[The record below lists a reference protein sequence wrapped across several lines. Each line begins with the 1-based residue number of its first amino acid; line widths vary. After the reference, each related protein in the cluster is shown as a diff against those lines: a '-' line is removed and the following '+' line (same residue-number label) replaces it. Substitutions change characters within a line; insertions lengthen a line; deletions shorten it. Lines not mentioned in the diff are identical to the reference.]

1 MLLSEQLLI
10 SIKSGI
16 PVLIFNII
24 CASKPEKEITMY
36 QKIVAALD
44 FSENNA
50 QVLSSALKLA
60 NNNASNLHLIHVVQP
75 ITEGYALNVYSKNF
89 LAIEEEAL
97 ESATEQLSKIAEAEK
112 IPSDQIRIIVGDR
125 AGEIRK
131 LAEEIDAEVI
141 VIGSHG
147 YSGQK
152 RLLGATAN
160 KLLHGAKCDILTVH
174 ASEI

>member
-1 MLLSEQLLI
+1 
-10 SIKSGI
+10 
-16 PVLIFNII
+16 
-24 CASKPEKEITMY
+24 MY

-44 FSENNA
+44 FSENNDK
-50 QVLSSALKLA
+50 VLGSALKLA
-60 NNNASNLHLIHVVQP
+60 NNDPSELHLIHVVQP

-89 LAIEEEAL
+89 LALEEEAL
-97 ESATEQLSKIAEAEK
+97 ESATEKLAKIAETK
-112 IPSDQIRIIVGDR
+112 NIPSGQIRIIVGDR

-131 LAEEIDAEVI
+131 LAEEIGAEVI

-160 KLLHGAKCDILTVH
+160 KLLHGAKCDMLTVH
-174 ASEI
+174 ATET

>member
-1 MLLSEQLLI
+1 
-10 SIKSGI
+10 
-16 PVLIFNII
+16 
-24 CASKPEKEITMY
+24 MY

-44 FSENNA
+44 FSENNSK
-50 QVLSSALKLA
+50 VLSSALKLS
-60 NNNASNLHLIHVVQP
+60 NNNASSLHLIHVVQP

-89 LAIEEEAL
+89 LALEEEAL
-97 ESATEQLSKIAEAEK
+97 ESATQQLSDIAKENG
-112 IPSDQIRIIVGDR
+112 IPTNHIRTLVGDR

-131 LAEEIDAEVI
+131 LAEELEAEVI

-147 YSGQK
+147 HSGKK

-174 ASEI
+174 ATET

>member
-1 MLLSEQLLI
+1 
-10 SIKSGI
+10 
-16 PVLIFNII
+16 
-24 CASKPEKEITMY
+24 MY

-44 FSENNA
+44 FSENNGH
-50 QVLSSALKLA
+50 VLSSGLKLA
-60 NNNASNLHLIHVVQP
+60 NNDASKLHLIHVVQA
-75 ITEGYALNVYSKNF
+75 INEGYALSVYSKNL
-89 LAIEEEAL
+89 LALEKEAL
-97 ESATEQLSKIAEAEK
+97 ESATEQLAKIAETEK
-112 IPSDQIRIIVGDR
+112 IPSDQIRTIVGDR

-131 LAEEIDAEVI
+131 IAKEIDAEVI

-174 ASEI
+174 ATET

>member
-1 MLLSEQLLI
+1 
-10 SIKSGI
+10 
-16 PVLIFNII
+16 
-24 CASKPEKEITMY
+24 MY

-44 FSENNA
+44 FSENNS
-50 QVLSSALKLA
+50 QVLGSALKLA
-60 NNNASNLHLIHVVQP
+60 NKDASKLHLIHIVQP

-89 LAIEEEAL
+89 LALEEEAL
-97 ESATEQLSKIAEAEK
+97 ESAKEQLTKIAESEK
-112 IPSDQIRIIVGDR
+112 IPSNQIRTIVGDR

-131 LAEEIDAEVI
+131 LAEEIDADVI

-152 RLLGATAN
+152 RMLGATAN

-174 ASEI
+174 ATET